1 MQERPCK
8 VRSSTRPPVNSRGR
22 SGGFFFFFFFFFL
35 FVFVAGWHLT
45 RWTVCFLFD
54 STTPKPTFL
63 SSALYQKQKQNW
75 LTLFLFSFAYACTC
89 VCVHVCS
96 HVCICV
102 CVRLCVCMCA
112 RVCVCV
118 RTHLST
124 SRFYEAL
131 FKGCHIFTWTVENR
145 HSKLFFIFFQCCF
158 RLGVFCYRNQFH
170 PPDLLGKI
178 PV

>member
-8 VRSSTRPPVNSRGR
+8 VRSSTRPPVNSRG
-22 SGGFFFFFFFFFL
+22 GVGFFSFFFFL
-35 FVFVAGWHLT
+35 FFFFVAGWHLN
-45 RWTVCFLFD
+45 RWTMCFLFD

-75 LTLFLFSFAYACTC
+75 LALLFFVC
-89 VCVHVCS
+89 VCVYLRMCAHVCS

-102 CVRLCVCMCA
+102 CACLCVCACA
-112 RVCVCV
+112 RARVCV

-124 SRFYEAL
+124 SHFYEAL

-145 HSKLFFIFFQCCF
+145 HSKLFIIFFQCCF
-158 RLGVFCYRNQFH
+158 RVGFLCYCNQFH
-170 PPDLLGKI
+170 PPDSLGKI